1 MFWDNIIKF
10 VIIVLVVILFS
21 AIFIPLYKNIERFA
35 DAQEPQKSKALLI
48 EYNTALKPIID
59 RLCPLIIGIETV
71 IAKNAN
77 TTVNTNP
84 TMGEAK
90 RAAQD
95 AKNGNAK
102 PLPQPPPSAQDMEK
116 AFQRMLLEAQHLLI
130 SCPITTDLTML
141 PPTTAEDLG
150 ATLVYIYGKTAAL
163 NKQIQSS
170 LNGDLS
176 TGSSSNNDDPLA
188 NMDMIQRQVV
198 MSNYNKILTQYNKN
212 NNPRTVALTPTEL
225 SALLTQR
232 ISTLNEL
239 KARVD
244 PNGNNYVDAYLA
256 SIEREYAQLQKAEG
270 GELKPGPDIMSSPS
284 ITTTPSA

>member
-10 VIIVLVVILFS
+10 VVIVLVVILFS
-21 AIFIPLYKNIERFA
+21 AIFIPLYKNIERFV
-35 DAQEPQKSKALLI
+35 DAQETQDPDALLTQ
-48 EYNTALKPIID
+48 YSAALKPITD

-71 IAKNAN
+71 IVKNAN
-77 TTVNTNP
+77 TTANTNP
-84 TMGEAK
+84 TMGDAK

-95 AKNGNAK
+95 AKNGDAK

-130 SCPITTDLTML
+130 SCPIPTNLTIL

-176 TGSSSNNDDPLA
+176 TGSSSNNEDPLA
-188 NMDMIQRQVV
+188 NMNLLQRETAIT
-198 MSNYNKILTQYNKN
+198 NYNSIVAQYNEN

-225 SALLTQR
+225 SALLEQR
-232 ISTLNEL
+232 ISTLNLL
-239 KARVD
+239 KAQVD

-284 ITTTPSA
+284 ITATS